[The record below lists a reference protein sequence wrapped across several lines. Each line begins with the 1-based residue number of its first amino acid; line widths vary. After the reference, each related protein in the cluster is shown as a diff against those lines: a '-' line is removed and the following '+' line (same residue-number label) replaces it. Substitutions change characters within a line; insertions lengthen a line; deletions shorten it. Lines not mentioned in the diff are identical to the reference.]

1 VRLASSTSSTP
12 QVYAPH
18 DPPPWRASP
27 IGFFTFRG
35 VAAGRTLISARFFF
49 IVCGRPKLVA
59 RRQCWRRFER
69 RSNGRN
75 LSVAAPDDLHK
86 IAQRIMSHRRIAD
99 VDTQITSFRLH
110 CCFAPIT
117 TVTMACRYIVALH
130 QITMSN
136 RVTEVQSK
144 LAMGIIDFIDD
155 LLSTW
160 DVDENGLSDFTG
172 AFWERSSPVKNGAET
187 QLLHRDGAS
196 R

>member
-1 VRLASSTSSTP
+1 
-12 QVYAPH
+12 
-18 DPPPWRASP
+18 
-27 IGFFTFRG
+27 
-35 VAAGRTLISARFFF
+35 
-49 IVCGRPKLVA
+49 
-59 RRQCWRRFER
+59 
-69 RSNGRN
+69 
-75 LSVAAPDDLHK
+75 
-86 IAQRIMSHRRIAD
+86 
-99 VDTQITSFRLH
+99 
-110 CCFAPIT
+110 
-117 TVTMACRYIVALH
+117 MACRYIVALH